1 MPRVHRFTALTACGP
16 FTALVV
22 VASLA
27 MLPES
32 FGHLGLG
39 LGRIAAADTAEE
51 KAAEPSDA
59 EESDEPQTDAQSEAA
74 MEAAREIHME
84 FLKGEGYRP
93 KVDKEGDVS
102 FKVEG
107 GNYYIEIGKDE
118 KFFKVVYPAFYEIE
132 SVDEHA
138 RVLRQIERIN
148 REVKVVKM
156 YLVENFVCASAE
168 SFVPDQE
175 AATRILDRCLAAL
188 QYGSL
193 LFEEAMAE
201 K

>member
-1 MPRVHRFTALTACGP
+1 MPRFRRFIALAALGRVTAFIA
-16 FTALVV
+16 
-22 VASLA
+22 VASPLI
-27 MLPES
+27 LPETCNRLG
-32 FGHLGLG
+32 FGPDRLS
-39 LGRIAAADTAEE
+39 AADTAERE
-51 KAAEPSDA
+51 TA
-59 EESDEPQTDAQSEAA
+59 EEETDETDAQSEAA

-84 FLKGEGYRP
+84 YLKGEGYRP

-175 AATRILDRCLAAL
+175 AATRILDRCLSAL

>member
-1 MPRVHRFTALTACGP
+1 MPRFRRSNARDG
-16 FTALVV
+16 
-22 VASLA
+22 LA
-27 MLPES
+27 PWGLFAAAAVLLFLPES
-32 FGHLGLG
+32 CAPFGLAANRLS
-39 LGRIAAADTAEE
+39 AADTAEK
-51 KAAEPSDA
+51 KAAEPSDG
-59 EESDEPQTDAQSEAA
+59 EESDETETDAEAEAA

-84 FLKGEGYRP
+84 YLKGEGYRP
-93 KVDKEGDVS
+93 RVDKEGDVS

-118 KFFKVVYPAFYEIE
+118 KFFKVVYPAFYEIG

-175 AATRILDRCLAAL
+175 SATHILDRCLAAL

-193 LFEEAMAE
+193 LFEEGMAE